1 MYRNPQGKLSV
12 NKKESIMEELQNESQ
27 QENVVSND
35 NYIEAI
41 KEMKENTVAKEDYL
55 KLKAENKQLL
65 QSLVNGETREAEQKV
80 EPVNIDE
87 LRDNLFNKQL
97 NNLEYVENALKLRNE
112 LLNKGEKD
120 PFVPFGKNILPTDE
134 DLEKAE
140 KVANVLQECVE
151 IADGDSGVFTNEL
164 QRRLVDPILPRKTFN
179 RR

>member
-1 MYRNPQGKLSV
+1 
-12 NKKESIMEELQNESQ
+12 MEELNNESK

-41 KEMKENTVAKEDYL
+41 KEMKDNTVAKEDYL

-65 QSLVNGETREAEQKV
+65 DTIVRGEQREAEAQAQPVKV
-80 EPVNIDE
+80 DIDE
-87 LRDNLFNKQL
+87 LRNDLFNKDL
-97 NNLEYVENALKLRNE
+97 NNLEYITKSLQLRNE
-112 LLNKGEKD
+112 LLEKGEKD

-134 DLEKAE
+134 DIEKAE
-140 KVANVLQECVE
+140 KVASVLQECVD

-164 QRRLVDPILPRKTFN
+164 QRRLVDPILPRNIF

>member
-1 MYRNPQGKLSV
+1 
-12 NKKESIMEELQNESQ
+12 MEELNNESK

-55 KLKAENKQLL
+55 KLKEENKQLL
-65 QSLVNGETREAEQKV
+65 ASLVNGETREAEAPA
-80 EPVNIDE
+80 EPVNLDE
-87 LRDNLFNKQL
+87 VRDNLFNKQL
-97 NNLEYVENALKLRNE
+97 NNLDYITNALKLRNE
-112 LLNKGEKD
+112 LLERGEKD

-140 KVANVLQECVE
+140 KVASVLQECVD
-151 IADGDSGVFTNEL
+151 IAEGNSDIFTNEL

>member
-1 MYRNPQGKLSV
+1 
-12 NKKESIMEELQNESQ
+12 MEEVINESR

-41 KEMKENTVAKEDYL
+41 KEMKDNTVAKEDYL

-65 QSLVNGETREAEQKV
+65 DTIVRGEQREAEAQAQPVKV
-80 EPVNIDE
+80 DIDE
-87 LRDNLFNKQL
+87 LRNDLFNKDL
-97 NNLEYVENALKLRNE
+97 NNLDYITKSLQLRNE
-112 LLNKGEKD
+112 LLERGEKD

-134 DLEKAE
+134 DIEKAE
-140 KVANVLQECVE
+140 KVASVLQECVD

-164 QRRLVDPILPRKTFN
+164 QRRLVDPILPRKNSF